1 MALDR
6 QVDHKNPI
14 DEARL
19 PGPLSLLTA
28 TVDAPLLIQDPTG
41 AIPRIGEVSP
51 SSQVSGNGMKPR
63 RIRRLRDKLVCLECG
78 RGFRPEGGSH
88 VICNTCGLKAWGTKR
103 AEEYKTLV
111 SMITGPL
118 LWFDQS
124 QTNDLHGRTE
134 R

>member
-1 MALDR
+1 MAINR
-6 QVDHKNPI
+6 PVEQKNPI

-28 TVDAPLLIQDPTG
+28 TVDTTPLLIQNPTG
-41 AIPRIGEVSP
+41 AIPRIGEIP
-51 SSQVSGNGMKPR
+51 LASQVSGNGMKPR
-63 RIRRLRDKLVCLECG
+63 RIRRLKDKLVCLECG

-111 SMITGPL
+111 SMITG
-118 LWFDQS
+118 S
-124 QTNDLHGRTE
+124 
-134 R
+134 

>member
-6 QVDHKNPI
+6 QVEQKNPI

-51 SSQVSGNGMKPR
+51 SSPSSGNGMKR
-63 RIRRLRDKLVCLECG
+63 RRVRRLKDKLVCLECG
-78 RGFRPEGGSH
+78 LGFRPEGRSH
-88 VICNTCGLKAWGTKR
+88 VICNACGLKAWGTKR

-111 SMITGPL
+111 SMITG
-118 LWFDQS
+118 S
-124 QTNDLHGRTE
+124 
-134 R
+134 